1 MAKKIKNR
9 TLIRNI
15 FLATGALVVVEAAE
29 AVSCWVLRGLFNVV
43 GSASVTAAHKDRKI
57 RKHFKIV
64 VENGFWGS
72 SVKYIER
79 DVPLTEEQLD
89 AMELEFKTA

>member
-9 TLIRNI
+9 TLIGNI
-15 FLATGALVVVEAAE
+15 MLAAGALVVVEAAE
-29 AVSCWVLRGLFNVV
+29 SVANLVFGRLFRAVDRALTPDADRN
-43 GSASVTAAHKDRKI
+43 RKI

-79 DVPLTEEQLD
+79 DVPLTDEQLD
-89 AMELEFKTA
+89 AMEQCFKPA